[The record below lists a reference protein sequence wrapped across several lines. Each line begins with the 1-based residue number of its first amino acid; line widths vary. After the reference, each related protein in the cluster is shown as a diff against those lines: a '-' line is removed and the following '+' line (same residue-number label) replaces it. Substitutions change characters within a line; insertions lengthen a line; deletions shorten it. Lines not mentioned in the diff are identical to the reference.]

1 MKIKIWALLKPRQ
14 YWNDKKQLESR
25 QKWRGGLYAETAV
38 SSDSHI
44 QIGGLTSAILIVL
57 GGVSLKFQ
65 GL

>member
-1 MKIKIWALLKPRQ
+1 MG
-14 YWNDKKQLESR
+14 KQWKQWLTLFLGAPKS
-25 QKWRGGLYAETAV
+25 LAETAV